1 MGCCW
6 PKYLMFELKSTEELC
21 FMVLNIGAKFEGKLT
36 CALKNESGIYPCI
49 YQTTP
54 CKGF

>member
-1 MGCCW
+1 
-6 PKYLMFELKSTEELC
+6 
-21 FMVLNIGAKFEGKLT
+21 MVLNIGAKFEGKLI